1 MYYKALF
8 IRAMYIIRV
17 EIQDK
22 ILFIILCRVMRET
35 FKESEY
41 ANNI

>member
-22 ILFIILCRVMRET
+22 ILFIILCCVMRET

-41 ANNI
+41 AHI